1 MRKIVVLVD
10 QMHSH
15 GGIEKLV
22 AIKANYWS
30 SVYGYEVTILSTE
43 QGGKPLIYELNK
55 EVVFQDL
62 AIDFDRN
69 KSYFSITNV
78 LKLLKNIVRL
88 QQFIIKKKP
97 DFILV
102 ASHIPIT
109 YVLPFFIKGKT
120 KTIKEF
126 HYTKFYDSNLGIKNK
141 LLIFVESRYDY
152 LVTLSKEEQS
162 FYYSNNTVVIPNP
175 IEEEVNEPLIAL
187 SQRPLVAIA
196 IIRFAPVKQ
205 LESMVAVWEQFY
217 KNHPKWELHLY
228 GSIGNEY
235 YQKIFNLVHEKQL
248 ESTILFK
255 GQTNEVSKV
264 LEQSRVL
271 LMTSIQ
277 ECFPMVILE
286 ANAAGV
292 PVISYDCPTG
302 PRNIIH
308 NEEDGFIVAVGDQNA
323 YINCLEQ
330 LAENTSLL
338 NAMGS
343 KAQENASNYMLP
355 KVMNLWNT
363 IIFAKS

>member
-1 MRKIVVLVD
+1 MKKIVILVD

-30 SVYGYEVTILSTE
+30 AVFGYDVTILSTE
-43 QGGKPLIYELNK
+43 QVGKPIIYDLNDK
-55 EVVFQDL
+55 VKFQDF
-62 AIDFDRN
+62 AINFDRK
-69 KSYFSITNV
+69 KSYFSSVNI
-78 LKLLKNIVRL
+78 LKLFKNILKIQRYIF
-88 QQFIIKKKP
+88 QQKP

-109 YVLPFFIKGKT
+109 YILPFLIKGKT

-141 LLIFVESRYDY
+141 LLIFIESKYDY

-196 IIRFAPVKQ
+196 IVRFAPVKQ
-205 LESMVAVWEQFY
+205 LESMVEVWEQFY

-264 LEQSRVL
+264 LQSARVL

-286 ANAAGV
+286 ANAVGV
-292 PVISYDCPTG
+292 PVVSFDCPTG

-308 NEEDGFIVAVGDQNA
+308 NEENGFLITVGDQKAFVNR
-323 YINCLEQ
+323 LEQ
-330 LAENTSLL
+330 LSNNNLL
-338 NAMGS
+338 LDTLGNNA
-343 KAQENASNYMLP
+343 KQNASNYILS

>member
-102 ASHIPIT
+102 ASHIPMT
-109 YVLPFFIKGKT
+109 YVLPFLLTGKA

-126 HYTKFYDSNLGIKNK
+126 HYTKFYDTNQGIKNK
-141 LLIFVESRYDY
+141 VLIFIESKYDY
-152 LVTLSKEEQS
+152 LVVLSKEEQS
-162 FYYSNNTVVIPNP
+162 FYYSKNTVVIPNP
-175 IEEEVNEPLIAL
+175 IEHEVNSSLVNL
-187 SQRPLVAIA
+187 SQRPLIAVAVV
-196 IIRFAPVKQ
+196 RFSPVKQ
-205 LESMVAVWEQFY
+205 LEVMVAAWEQFH
-217 KNHPKWELHLY
+217 KTHPTWELHLY
-228 GSIGNEY
+228 GSIGNDY
-235 YQKIFNLVHEKQL
+235 YKSIFKLVQEKQL
-248 ESTILFK
+248 EKTILFK
-255 GQTNEVSKV
+255 CQTNEVSKV

-323 YINCLEQ
+323 YVSCLEQ

>member
-1 MRKIVVLVD
+1 MKKIVILVD

-30 SVYGYEVTILSTE
+30 AVFGYDVTILSTE
-43 QGGKPLIYELNK
+43 QAGKPIIYDLNNK
-55 EVVFQDL
+55 VKFQDL
-62 AIDFDRN
+62 AIDFNRK
-69 KSYFSITNV
+69 KSYFSIINI

-88 QQFIIKKKP
+88 QQFILKKNP

-102 ASHIPIT
+102 ASHIPMT
-109 YVLPFFIKGKT
+109 YVLPFLITGKA

-126 HYTKFYDSNLGIKNK
+126 HYTKFYDSNQGIKNK
-141 LLIFVESRYDY
+141 LLIFIESKYEY
-152 LVTLSKEEQS
+152 LVVLSKEEQS

-175 IEEEVNEPLIAL
+175 IQEEVNESLITL

-196 IIRFAPVKQ
+196 IVRFAPVKQ
-205 LESMVAVWEQFY
+205 LESMVEIWEQFY

-248 ESTILFK
+248 QSTIVFK
-255 GQTNEVSKV
+255 GQTNEVAKV
-264 LEQSRVL
+264 LQSARVL

-286 ANAAGV
+286 ANAVGV
-292 PVISYDCPTG
+292 PVVSFNCPTG

-308 NEEDGFIVAVGDQNA
+308 EAKDGFLIPVGDQKAFVNK
-323 YINCLEQ
+323 LEQ
-330 LAENTSLL
+330 LSNNTLL
-338 NAMGS
+338 LDTLGNNA
-343 KAQENASNYMLP
+343 KQNASNYILS